1 MTFPDLTRHFF
12 SSLTETVDG
21 LFDCRTDS
29 IDTSEKAVLLYLTPS
44 FREAGLADP
53 GLARSAN
60 LTAPRWGIQ
69 V

>member
-1 MTFPDLTRHFF
+1 MTFPDFTRHFF

-21 LFDCRTDS
+21 LFEGRTDS
-29 IDTSEKAVLLYLTPS
+29 IDTSEKAVLLYLTLS
-44 FREAGLADP
+44 FREAGLADS